1 VVIIILL
8 EYMMILVDDDFDELV
23 QRLFD
28 KVIDQFEDFVVVLL
42 LK

>member
-1 VVIIILL
+1 
-8 EYMMILVDDDFDELV
+8 MILVDDDFDELV

>member
-1 VVIIILL
+1 
-8 EYMMILVDDDFDELV
+8 MILVDDDFDELV

-28 KVIDQFEDFVVVLL
+28 KVIDQFEDFVIVLL

>member
-1 VVIIILL
+1 MIILL

-28 KVIDQFEDFVVVLL
+28 KVIDQFEDFVIVLL

>member
-1 VVIIILL
+1 MVILI
-8 EYMMILVDDDFDELV
+8 DDDFDELV

>member
-1 VVIIILL
+1 
-8 EYMMILVDDDFDELV
+8 MMILVDDDFDELV